1 MNIRTIFTM
10 TLASLFSV
18 SSFSQTVDD
27 AKDFLKEQIES
38 NPTSDMHTQ
47 FLVFA
52 NDISSDNASFFTKQ
66 KFDPSIF
73 KQICIQS
80 ETLNFRGKSVTT
92 KINAFDV
99 KGIKNIIVTTQDL
112 YTQITI
118 YLKDGFLNVFN
129 EISDVN
135 KTTETNYLDKAI
147 FYIKH
152 DSSLGERLAKSLY
165 FLSKQYGGTPTE
177 TSPF

>member
-1 MNIRTIFTM
+1 MNIKNIFTA
-10 TLASLFSV
+10 TLIILFATP
-18 SSFSQTVDD
+18 SFSQTIDD
-27 AKDFLKEQIES
+27 AKDFLKQQTES
-38 NPTSDMHTQ
+38 NPTSDKYTQ

-52 NDISSDNASFFTKQ
+52 NEVSNENASYFTKQ
-66 KFDPSIF
+66 KFDTSMY

-80 ETLNFRGKSVTT
+80 ETLNFRGESVKSR
-92 KINAFDV
+92 INAFDV
-99 KGIKNIIVTTQDL
+99 AGIKNIIVATQDL

-118 YLKDGFLNVFN
+118 YLKDGFLNVFT

-135 KTTETNYLDKAI
+135 KTTETNYLNKAT

-152 DSSLGERLAKSLY
+152 NNNLGERLAKSLY

-177 TSPF
+177 SSPF

>member
-1 MNIRTIFTM
+1 MNIKTIFIA
-10 TLASLFSV
+10 TLANLFSV
-18 SSFSQTVDD
+18 SSFSQTIDD
-27 AKDFLKEQIES
+27 AKDFLKQQIES
-38 NPTSDMHTQ
+38 NPTSDKYTQ

-52 NDISSDNASFFTKQ
+52 NELSNDNASYFTKQ
-66 KFDPSIF
+66 KFDPSIY
-73 KQICIQS
+73 KQVCIQS
-80 ETLNFRGKSVTT
+80 ETLNFKGESVTT

-118 YLKDGFLNVFN
+118 YLKDGFPNVFN

-135 KTTETNYLDKAI
+135 KTTETNYLNKAI

-152 DSSLGERLAKSLY
+152 NNSLGERVAKSLF

>member
-1 MNIRTIFTM
+1 MNSKNILTAALVI
-10 TLASLFSV
+10 LFSV
-18 SSFSQTVDD
+18 PSFSQTIDD
-27 AKDFLKEQIES
+27 AKDFLKQQTEA
-38 NPTSDMHTQ
+38 NPTSDKYTQ

-52 NDISSDNASFFTKQ
+52 NEVSNESAEYFTKK
-66 KFDPSIF
+66 KFDTSIY

-80 ETLNFRGKSVTT
+80 ETLNFRGESVTT

-118 YLKDGFLNVFN
+118 YLKDGFINVFT

-135 KTTETNYLDKAI
+135 KTTETNYLNKAI

-152 DSSLGERLAKSLY
+152 NNSLGERLAKSLY